1 MAKNTGK
8 IRAFAYMR
16 TSTAANVGPDK
27 DSDKRQRSA
36 ITAFAKA
43 NGYEIEAEFYDAA
56 VSGSDAI
63 AIRPQFLA
71 MLNALKANGTR
82 TILVESPDRFARDL
96 VTQLTGHDFLK
107 REGFTLIPRTAP
119 DYFTEDT
126 PTARLVRQVL
136 GAISEFEKANIAAK
150 LKGARERRRAQG
162 FKCGG
167 RLSHAEKRPEV
178 VTLAKQLRRKRRG
191 GRRLSL
197 REISA
202 ELASL
207 GLVNELGQPYAATSI
222 RNMLA
227 MKVQEASA

>member
-1 MAKNTGK
+1 MAKIARK

-16 TSTAANVGPDK
+16 TSSSVNVGADK
-27 DSDKRQRSA
+27 DSDKRQRAA
-36 ITAFAKA
+36 IAAFAKA
-43 NGYEIEAEFYDAA
+43 NGYEIEAEYYDAA
-56 VSGSDAI
+56 VSGADAI
-63 AIRPQFLA
+63 AVRPQFLA
-71 MLNALKANGTR
+71 MLEALKANGTR

-107 REGFTLIPRTAP
+107 REGFTLIPTTAP
-119 DYFTEDT
+119 DYFIEDT

-167 RLSHAEKRPEV
+167 RMSHAEKRPEV

-197 REISA
+197 REVSA
-202 ELASL
+202 ELATV
-207 GLVNELGQPYAATSI
+207 GFVNEFGRPYAATSI
-222 RNMLA
+222 RNMLT
-227 MKVQEASA
+227 MKVQEATG